1 MTSTAQ
7 TPAPTFPQRL
17 QAWLLVHACP
27 QHEKIVAPHKQELFT
42 GLRGTILEIGPGIG
56 VNLAYYPQDV
66 RWIGIEPNPLLH
78 PYLRAALDARHIAG
92 EFRFGT
98 AQSLDVPD
106 ASVDAVVSTLVLCTV
121 PDAAVTLREILR
133 VLRPGGR
140 FVFMEHVA
148 APRGTFLRGVQRC
161 IRPAW
166 NYFGDGCHP
175 DRETWK
181 HIESAGFASIQ
192 LDHFRISSPIVAP
205 HIRGFAI
212 K

>member
-1 MTSTAQ
+1 MSSA
-7 TPAPTFPQRL
+7 AHHVTFPQRI
-17 QAWLLVHACP
+17 QAWILVHACP
-27 QHEKIVAPHKQELFT
+27 QHEKIVAPHKRELLT
-42 GLRGTILEIGPGIG
+42 GLRGTILEIGPGTG

-78 PYLRAALDARHIAG
+78 AHLRAALDASRIAG
-92 EFRFGT
+92 EFRFGS
-98 AQSLDVPD
+98 AESLDVPD
-106 ASVDAVVSTLVLCTV
+106 ASCDTVVSTLVLCTV
-121 PDAAVTLREILR
+121 PNLAATLREIRR

-148 APRGTFLRGVQRC
+148 APRGTLLRGVQRL

-181 HIESAGFASIQ
+181 FIESAGFSSLQ
-192 LDHFRISSPIVAP
+192 LDHFRIASPIVAP